1 MTATVELVEGKLRV
15 GITIRGFDLTPQDA
29 PIATPPWADFGYR
42 TGFFVVDS
50 NARSGAMPRPETFLS
65 HRVLPSPLNPH
76 QDVVHREEWQARR
89 FPWDLSRAPSAEIRI
104 AGPAVLV
111 DGDVAVLIGWPGNHG
126 PRKYSD
132 ERFEHLAKTDPAALV
147 ALLVSGD
154 VPPARL
160 TFAAEIAGRELPGD
174 MVIDPLLALLRH
186 ERAVVREGAIYG
198 LSRFLSNLSEPRVR
212 KAVEALLRD
221 PSPGVRA
228 AAADE
233 LDACDDETLDGF
245 HQELLG

>member
-1 MTATVELVEGKLRV
+1 MTATVGFVEGKLRV
-15 GITIRGFDLTPQDA
+15 AMQVRGLTVTCRDYFLLTA
-29 PIATPPWADFGYR
+29 
-42 TGFFVVDS
+42 GFLLVDS

-65 HRVLPSPLNPH
+65 HRVLPSPLNPY
-76 QDVVHREEWQARR
+76 QSVVHREEWRDLR
-89 FPWDLSRAPSAEIRI
+89 FPWDLSRAASSEIRI
-104 AGPAVLV
+104 AGPAVLA
-111 DGDVAVLIGWPGNHG
+111 DGDVAVLFGWPGNHG

-160 TFAAEIAGRELPGD
+160 TFAAEIAGRELPGEL
-174 MVIDPLLALLRH
+174 VIEPLLALLGH
-186 ERAVVREGAIYG
+186 ERAVVREGAVYG
-198 LSRFLSNLSEPRVR
+198 LARFLSDARVR

-233 LDACDDETLDGF
+233 LDVCDDETLS
-245 HQELLG
+245 